1 MKMPRLTD
9 KRRCQSKEDAIAY
22 AIQQM
27 EAIRQGKE
35 PLSPSMKEKRLAMEM
50 YDKEA
55 KEIEKLIIQ
64 SSPNTYN
71 PIYVQNKEYNPFID
85 QELRDGPLGGK
96 IRGD

>member
-1 MKMPRLTD
+1 MPRLTD

-27 EAIRQGKE
+27 EATRQGKE

>member
-71 PIYVQNKEYNPFID
+71 PIYVQNKEYNPFLD